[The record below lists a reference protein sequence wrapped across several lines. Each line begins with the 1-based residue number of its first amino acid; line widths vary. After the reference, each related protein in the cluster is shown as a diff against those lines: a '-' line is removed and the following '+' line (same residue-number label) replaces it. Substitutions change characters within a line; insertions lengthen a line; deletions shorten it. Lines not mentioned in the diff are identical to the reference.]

1 MGCYY
6 NTLLERR
13 KRLVV
18 EFYSSLLGVV
28 SADIVEDWLD
38 ENNPY
43 LRETFIVRIMSA
55 SNLRALIIHCIN
67 KDNIHDD
74 YKK

>member
-1 MGCYY
+1 MSRHY
-6 NTLLERR
+6 NQLLDRR

-18 EFYSSLLGVV
+18 EFYASLLGVV
-28 SADIVEDWLD
+28 SADIVEDWLE

-43 LRETFIVRIMSA
+43 MRQTLMVSIMSA
-55 SNLRALIIHCIN
+55 QNLKLLIIHCIN
-67 KDNIHDD
+67 KDNISDD

>member
-1 MGCYY
+1 M
-6 NTLLERR
+6 LLERR

-18 EFYSSLLGVV
+18 EFYASLLGVV

-55 SNLRALIIHCIN
+55 LNLKQLIIHCIN